1 MRFHWGSLTSEASK
15 LLAPDMATN
24 LNRVCCYLHTQTRIA
39 SGLLVGYLIMYQ
51 ILWFLK
57 STQTKFNHETQMSI
71 TCMSTLLQIDGFQRC
86 LKFDFFPL
94 KNGFRVQCFPLNS
107 INIGLK

>member
-15 LLAPDMATN
+15 LLPPDMATN
-24 LNRVCCYLHTQTRIA
+24 LNRVCCYLQMQTGIA

-71 TCMSTLLQIDGFQRC
+71 TCMTLCYRLMDFKDASSLIFFH
-86 LKFDFFPL
+86 LKMVL
-94 KNGFRVQCFPLNS
+94 GLQCFPLNS

>member
-1 MRFHWGSLTSEASK
+1 MQS
-15 LLAPDMATN
+15 
-24 LNRVCCYLHTQTRIA
+24 RIA
-39 SGLLVGYLIMYQ
+39 FGLLVGYLIHYMYQ

-57 STQTKFNHETQMSI
+57 SKETKSNHETQMSI

-94 KNGFRVQCFPLNS
+94 KNGFRVAMFS
-107 INIGLK
+107 IEFNKHWVKIG